1 MDNQKRQSCSCMCM
15 PVNLQFWLSV
25 SLATL
30 GQSGILQGNTYK
42 SGAQQVYRFSVGFN
56 GAAKQGSFHM
66 WLLFFKL
73 WRVSIYTADNIVR
86 TPLCNNKSISKCHHL
101 FFDVSFSK
109 YLGKNVSLL
118 LFSCF
123 SSCNLKSRSITK
135 IHFIITSPFSLS
147 FFLSF
152 LCGCAGDDVYHLF
165 YPTRPH
171 VLHM

>member
-1 MDNQKRQSCSCMCM
+1 
-15 PVNLQFWLSV
+15 
-25 SLATL
+25 
-30 GQSGILQGNTYK
+30 
-42 SGAQQVYRFSVGFN
+42 
-56 GAAKQGSFHM
+56 M

-123 SSCNLKSRSITK
+123 SSCNLKSWSITK
-135 IHFIITSPFSLS
+135 IHFKSLHHLSHYLFSLLLLWLCWWWHLSFILPHTSPCASHVRDYHHPLHVKLSRFNPIRTSL
-147 FFLSF
+147 LH
-152 LCGCAGDDVYHLF
+152 CMQIHHL
-165 YPTRPH
+165 P
-171 VLHM
+171 LHMLCSQK